1 MTQPK
6 MNLHGVSICPAGEE
20 NYERYKDFR
29 GKWLYQYDYRDTD
42 GELFTVVMPTLTECR
57 MRRDKWLQNKILDN
71 AELQEIRQG
80 GKTILHST
88 DGVSIPVIFNNLTGK
103 NSKTAE
109 DYSNYIQYVA
119 LPQMGFEYDEIE
131 LIADGVTV
139 KTGTIRQSL

>member
-1 MTQPK
+1 MTQSK

-42 GELFTVVMPTLTECR
+42 DELFTVVMPTLTECR
-57 MRRDKWLQNKILDN
+57 MRRKWLQNKILDN

-119 LPQMGFEYDEIE
+119 LPQMGFEYGEIE

>member
-29 GKWLYQYDYRDTD
+29 GKWLFQYDYRDTD
-42 GELFTVVMPTLTECR
+42 GELFSVVMPTLTECR

-119 LPQMGFEYDEIE
+119 LPQMGFEYGEIE

>member
-119 LPQMGFEYDEIE
+119 LPQMGFEYGEIE